1 MSSIAN
7 LMKFKWQWILFF
19 FVILVAWT
27 LLVAMQPGFQTA
39 QNINSYGIEKFLSFC
54 LSRTNDASYSTIVIM
69 WMLMSVA
76 MMSPTAIPAMLSYNN
91 LPVDKKS
98 KNHSLILFIGGF
110 IATWFGFSVLAAT
123 FQIFLANLKLV
134 DDSGQSTNLWLISI
148 LLIIAG
154 LYQFSSLKNACIKKC
169 RSPLTIF
176 LEKWTNNTFNG
187 LKLGI
192 YYGVFCVGCCW
203 ALMSLAF
210 VGGIMSLAWMT
221 ASMLLMTIEK
231 LPDIGK
237 YISKP
242 IGSLC
247 TFSGIVFLY
256 LALTN

>member
-1 MSSIAN
+1 MNLIAN
-7 LMKFKWQWILFF
+7 LIKFKWQWILFF

-27 LLVAMQPGFQTA
+27 LLVAMQPGFQTV
-39 QNINSYGIEKFLSFC
+39 QNINSNGIEKFLSFC
-54 LSRTNDASYSTIVIM
+54 LSRANDASYFTIVVM

-76 MMSPTAIPAMLSYNN
+76 MMSPTAIPAILTYSN
-91 LPVDKKS
+91 LPVDTKS
-98 KNHSLILFIGGF
+98 KNNSIMLFISGF

-123 FQIFLANLKLV
+123 LQILFANLKLV
-134 DDSGQSTNLWLISI
+134 DDFGQSTNLWLNAI
-148 LLIIAG
+148 LLLIAG
-154 LYQFSSLKNACIKKC
+154 IYQFSSLKNACIKKC

-192 YYGVFCVGCCW
+192 FYGVFCVGCCW

-231 LPDIGK
+231 FPDIGK

-242 IGSLC
+242 IGSLL
-247 TFSGIVFLY
+247 TFAGIVFIY
-256 LALTN
+256 FALTN

>member
-1 MSSIAN
+1 MNSIAN

-27 LLVAMQPGFQTA
+27 LLVAMQPEFQTT

-54 LSRTNDASYSTIVIM
+54 LSRANDASYFTIVMM

-76 MMSPTAIPAMLSYNN
+76 MMSPTAIPAILTFSN
-91 LPVDKKS
+91 LPVDTKS
-98 KNHSLILFIGGF
+98 KNHSLMLFVGGF
-110 IATWFGFSVLAAT
+110 IAIWFSFSVLVAIL
-123 FQIFLANLKLV
+123 QIFLANLELIN
-134 DDSGQSTNLWLISI
+134 DFGRSTNLWLNAI
-148 LLIIAG
+148 LLMLAG

-176 LEKWTNNTFNG
+176 IEKWTNNTFNG

-192 YYGVFCVGCCW
+192 FYGVFCVGCCW

-210 VGGIMSLAWMT
+210 VGGMMSLAWMT

-242 IGSLC
+242 IGSLL
-247 TFSGIVFLY
+247 TFSGIIFLY
-256 LALTN
+256 LAFTN

>member
-1 MSSIAN
+1 MSLIAN

-27 LLVAMQPGFQTA
+27 LLVAMQLEFQTA
-39 QNINSYGIEKFLSFC
+39 QDFNSYGIEKFLSFC
-54 LSRTNDASYSTIVIM
+54 LSRANDASYFTIVTM
-69 WMLMSVA
+69 WLLMSVA
-76 MMSPTAIPAMLSYNN
+76 MMSPTAIPAILTYSN
-91 LPVDKKS
+91 LPVETIS

-110 IATWFGFSVLAAT
+110 IAIWFGFSVLAAT
-123 FQIFLANLKLV
+123 LQIFLANLRLV
-134 DDSGQSTNLWLISI
+134 DNFGQSTNLWLNSI
-148 LLIIAG
+148 LLMIAG
-154 LYQFSSLKNACIKKC
+154 LYQFSSLKNACVNKC

-192 YYGVFCVGCCW
+192 FYGVFCVGCCW

-231 LPDIGK
+231 FPDIGK
-237 YISKP
+237 HISKP
-242 IGSLC
+242 IGSLLI
-247 TFSGIVFLY
+247 FAGIVFIY